1 MKNLKLGLFSLLA
14 ILAISVFLTSCEEG
28 QLTTEQVETEQDFR
42 VSAKYQKK
50 ITVTDASGLNS
61 VVLGISSDN
70 KEDFDLHVEQAYS
83 LTPLSKDEL
92 EEIEKNRNTERRE
105 TNFDLEI
112 PDDSEGVHI
121 EVLSKKIED
130 NAVAL
135 DLYIYA
141 PYPGRNAKAGG
152 YSSSPNWHY
161 SWAGPHDFYFY
172 SNNGKFCS
180 GYQIIDNG
188 ACCWQGYN
196 WIRFKC
202 SYTEDG
208 IYEDSNSYDTRARIY
223 PKYGGYHYVVL

>member
-1 MKNLKLGLFSLLA
+1 MKTLKIKFGLFSLLA
-14 ILAISVFLTSCEEG
+14 VLAVSVFLTSCEQE
-28 QLTTEQVETEQDFR
+28 QLTTEQDFR

-92 EEIEKNRNTERRE
+92 KEIEKNRNTERE
-105 TNFDLEI
+105 QTNFDLEI

-121 EVLSKKIED
+121 EILSKKIED
-130 NAVAL
+130 NAAAL

-141 PYPGRNAKAGG
+141 PYPDTNKRVEG

-161 SWAGPHDFYFY
+161 SWTAPHQFMFISY
-172 SNNGKFCS
+172 NGKFCS
-180 GYQIIDNG
+180 GFQKINNG
-188 ACCWQGYN
+188 ACCWKGYN
-196 WIRFKC
+196 WREFKC
-202 SYTEDG
+202 GLFDDG
-208 IYEDSNSYDTRARIY
+208 DYESSNSYDTRARVY
-223 PKYGGYHYVVL
+223 PQYGGYHYIVW